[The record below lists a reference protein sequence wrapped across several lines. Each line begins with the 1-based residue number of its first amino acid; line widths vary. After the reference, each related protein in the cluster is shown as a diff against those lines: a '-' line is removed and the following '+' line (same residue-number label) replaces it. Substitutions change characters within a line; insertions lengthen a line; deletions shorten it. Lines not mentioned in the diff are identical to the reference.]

1 MNSLQLFL
9 IFLCLVGNAFFAGIE
24 TGLISINRL
33 KLRPHVENEEPWAL
47 QIQTFLDNP
56 GHLLS
61 TTLVG
66 TNLCMIMGSILAAN
80 VANSAFPHA
89 GEWIAGILMTSIVL
103 VVCEYSPKAWFRAHP
118 IARTRYFVGA
128 LDICARILG
137 PPCRL
142 IISMTN
148 WIVPEPAGQ
157 AARAPVMSREDLV
170 VLTQESTDSGL
181 LTPKQRIMILRVADL
196 SETTAPSCM
205 IPLAKMTLVS
215 ETATVAE
222 FYSKARESNYSN
234 IPVYSD
240 EKKHFVGLVNLYEV
254 LPVEAS
260 DSTAPVSRYMKPALF
275 VKHNAP
281 LTELFPLMRRARQ
294 SVCLVTGARGDVIG
308 LLTSEDILKLIV
320 GSL

>member
-9 IFLCLVGNAFFAGIE
+9 IFLCLIGNAFFAGIE

-33 KLRPHVENEEPWAL
+33 KLRPHVEEEEPWAL
-47 QIQTFLDNP
+47 LIQNFLDNP
-56 GHLLS
+56 GRLLS

-80 VANSAFPHA
+80 VANNFSPHA
-89 GEWIAGILMTSIVL
+89 GEWIAGILMTTIVL
-103 VVCEYSPKAWFRAHP
+103 VACEYSPKAWFRAHP
-118 IARTRYFVGA
+118 IARTRLFVRA
-128 LDICARILG
+128 LDVSSRVLG

-142 IISMTN
+142 IMSLTN

-157 AARAPVMSREDLV
+157 APRAPVMSREDLV
-170 VLTQESTDSGL
+170 VLTKESTDSGL

-205 IPLAKMTLVS
+205 IPLAKMTMVR

-222 FYSKARESNYSN
+222 FYRQARESNYSN

-240 EKKHFVGLVNLYEV
+240 EKKQFVGLVNLYDVIPLE
-254 LPVEAS
+254 PA
-260 DSTAPVSRYMKPALF
+260 DSATPVSRFMKSALF
-275 VKHNAP
+275 VKYNAP

-294 SVCLVTGARGDVIG
+294 SVCLVTGARGEVVG